1 MIYKALSDM
10 SKPTT
15 FTAKHYDKTITIE
28 IDHSDIDLNEVM
40 EVFES
45 LTIAMGFSK
54 DGFRDWVKEMAD
66 VYSEEDAEEKEAF
79 IREYE
84 YEQEQIRF
92 SEEDVR
98 TIIRTNENPPEPNE
112 NLKKAAKKYKANLP
126 LDFNGYEGDNFEDYQ
141 NNID

>member
-1 MIYKALSDM
+1 MYGKISDM

-15 FTAKHYDKTITIE
+15 FTVKHYDKTITIE

-40 EVFES
+40 ETFES

-54 DGFRDWVKEMAD
+54 DGFRSWVKEMAD
-66 VYSEEDAEEKEAF
+66 VYSEEDAEDKETF

-84 YEQEQIRF
+84 YEQEQMRF

-98 TIIRTNENPPEPNE
+98 TIIRANENPPEPNE
-112 NLKKAAKKYKANLP
+112 NLKKAAKGYKANL
-126 LDFNGYEGDNFEDYQ
+126 DFKGYEGDNFEDYQ

>member
-1 MIYKALSDM
+1 MIYKAPSDM

-66 VYSEEDAEEKEAF
+66 VYTQEDVENKEAF

-126 LDFNGYEGDNFEDYQ
+126 LDFSGYAGDNFEDYQ

>member
-1 MIYKALSDM
+1 MYGKISDM

-15 FTAKHYDKTITIE
+15 FTVKHYDKTITIE

-40 EVFES
+40 ETFES

-54 DGFRDWVKEMAD
+54 DGFRSWVKEMAD
-66 VYSEEDAEEKEAF
+66 VYSEEDAEDKETF

-84 YEQEQIRF
+84 YEQEQMRF

-98 TIIRTNENPPEPNE
+98 TIIRANENPPEPNE
-112 NLKKAAKKYKANLP
+112 NLKKAAKGYKANL
-126 LDFNGYEGDNFEDYQ
+126 DFKGDEGDNFEDYQ
-141 NNID
+141 NKND

>member
-1 MIYKALSDM
+1 M

-66 VYSEEDAEEKEAF
+66 VYTEEDTEEKETF
-79 IREYE
+79 IKQYE
-84 YEQEQIRF
+84 YEQEQSKAKF
-92 SEEDVR
+92 SDDDVR
-98 TIIRTNENPPEPNE
+98 TIINSWQNPPEPNE
-112 NLKKAAKKYKANLP
+112 NLKKAAKQYKANL
-126 LDFNGYEGDNFEDYQ
+126 DFKGYEGDNFEDYQ
-141 NNID
+141 NKND

>member
-1 MIYKALSDM
+1 MYKALSDM

-79 IREYE
+79 IKEYE
-84 YEQEQIRF
+84 YEQEQLKF

-98 TIIRTNENPPEPNE
+98 TIIRANETPSEPNE

-126 LDFNGYEGDNFEDYQ
+126 LDFNGYAGDNFEDYQ